1 MIRYH
6 VNYGGIPNEIE
17 DLIIFFAYG
26 IKTLELLNDLAVVAF
41 LNTKQMPVP
50 LAWKKLLLFS
60 DDIIPKFNWK
70 AFLKTKHN
78 PYIVETHVSLRNV
91 RLTVERLSWQF
102 LRTQRCL
109 AVTYLVSKYTKKKL
123 LTMLLR
129 GSPMTATLL
138 FLVQRLLCSIEIPRA
153 LCSKARMN
161 FHYQNFIIM
170 NPNPLSMFLHAPK
183 LYFS

>member
-1 MIRYH
+1 MRRYSVH
-6 VNYGGIPNEIE
+6 GGFRNGTE
-17 DLIIFFAYG
+17 DLIVHFAYG
-26 IKTLELLNDLAVVAF
+26 TKTLELLNDLAVVAF

-50 LAWKKLLLFS
+50 VAWKKLLLFT
-60 DDIIPKFNWK
+60 DELEPLFNWK

-78 PYIVETHVSLRNV
+78 PYIVETHISLRNV
-91 RLTVERLSWQF
+91 RLTVERLNWQF
-102 LRTQRCL
+102 LKTQRCL

-123 LTMLLR
+123 LTLLIR
-129 GSPMTATLL
+129 WSPMTATLL

-153 LCSKARMN
+153 LCSKARLN
-161 FHYQNFIIM
+161 FHYKHFVIM